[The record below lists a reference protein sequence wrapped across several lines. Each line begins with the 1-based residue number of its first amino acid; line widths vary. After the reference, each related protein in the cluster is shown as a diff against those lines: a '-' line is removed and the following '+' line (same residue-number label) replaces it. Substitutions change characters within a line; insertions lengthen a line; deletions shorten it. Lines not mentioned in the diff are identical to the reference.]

1 MRAFAAFG
9 FDFPPVMKELAAHSG
24 SPHDW
29 WTIDLC
35 FWPNAWPAT
44 KKCKKAVDALN
55 ALVSGKR
62 PSIKA
67 KKSSRSAPKA
77 RAKAA
82 RPKAAAK
89 KSGGRGKRR

>member
-1 MRAFAAFG
+1 
-9 FDFPPVMKELAAHSG
+9 VLKELTANAGVKHN
-24 SPHDW
+24 W

-44 KKCKKAVDALN
+44 KKCKTAVDKLN

-62 PSIKA
+62 VTKA
-67 KKSSRSAPKA
+67 KSKPKAPKA
-77 RAKAA
+77 RKKAA
-82 RPKAAAK
+82 PAKKAK